1 MKGEMK
7 MEALQLYEQITNER
21 NVIYELVGQTG
32 SGKTTLAIQIGDLFT
47 INGKKVVFYQR
58 KNEITIADVVSHMLI
73 DSYKDETDL
82 SKTDLVIIDDF
93 QNPTDEMLFKLGTI
107 AVRMGFKVLLL
118 RQPTLQNKDEVEV
131 KRIGK
136 KVIVTKKETKQE

>member
-1 MKGEMK
+1 MK

-136 KVIVTKKETKQE
+136 KIIVTKKETENK

>member
-1 MKGEMK
+1 

-58 KNEITIADVVSHMLI
+58 KNEKTIADVVSHMLI

-118 RQPTLQNKDEVEV
+118 RQPTNENQMKEFLELKT
-131 KRIGK
+131 KL
-136 KVIVTKKETKQE
+136 IVTKKETTQK

>member
-1 MKGEMK
+1 

-58 KNEITIADVVSHMLI
+58 KNETTIADVVSHMLI

-136 KVIVTKKETKQE
+136 KIIVTKKETKQE

>member
-1 MKGEMK
+1 

-58 KNEITIADVVSHMLI
+58 KNEETIADVVSHMLI

-118 RQPTLQNKDEVEV
+118 RQPTNEVEV

-136 KVIVTKKETKQE
+136 KIIVTKKETENKWQRF

>member
-1 MKGEMK
+1 MK

-58 KNEITIADVVSHMLI
+58 KNEETIADVVSHMLI

-118 RQPTLQNKDEVEV
+118 RQPTNEVEV

-136 KVIVTKKETKQE
+136 KIIVTKKETENK

>member
-1 MKGEMK
+1 

-118 RQPTLQNKDEVEV
+118 RQPTNEVEV

-136 KVIVTKKETKQE
+136 KIIVTKKETENK

>member
-47 INGKKVVFYQR
+47 INGKKVAFYQR

-93 QNPTDEMLFKLGTI
+93 QNPTDEMLFKLGII

-136 KVIVTKKETKQE
+136 KIIVTKKETKQE

>member
-58 KNEITIADVVSHMLI
+58 KNEETIADVVSHMLI

-118 RQPTLQNKDEVEV
+118 RQPTNENQMKEFLEL
-131 KRIGK
+131 RK
-136 KVIVTKKETKQE
+136 KIIVTKKENDQK

>member
-1 MKGEMK
+1 

-58 KNEITIADVVSHMLI
+58 KNEETIADVVSHMLI

-131 KRIGK
+131 KRI
-136 KVIVTKKETKQE
+136 EL

>member
-1 MKGEMK
+1 

-58 KNEITIADVVSHMLI
+58 KNEETIADVVSHMLI

-93 QNPTDEMLFKLGTI
+93 QNPTDEMLFKLETI

-118 RQPTLQNKDEVEV
+118 RQPTNEVEV

-136 KVIVTKKETKQE
+136 KIIVTKKETTQK

>member
-1 MKGEMK
+1 

-93 QNPTDEMLFKLGTI
+93 QNPTVEMLFKLGTI

-118 RQPTLQNKDEVEV
+118 RQPTLQNKDEVWIKDVE
-131 KRIGK
+131 
-136 KVIVTKKETKQE
+136 

>member
-47 INGKKVVFYQR
+47 INGKNVVVYQR

-131 KRIGK
+131 R
-136 KVIVTKKETKQE
+136 

>member
-1 MKGEMK
+1 MK

-58 KNEITIADVVSHMLI
+58 KNEETIADVVSHMLI

-93 QNPTDEMLFKLGTI
+93 QNPTVEMLFKLGTI

-118 RQPTLQNKDEVEV
+118 RQPTLQNKDEVWIKDVE
-131 KRIGK
+131 
-136 KVIVTKKETKQE
+136 

>member
-1 MKGEMK
+1 

-21 NVIYELVGQTG
+21 NAIYELVGQTG

-118 RQPTLQNKDEVEV
+118 RQPTNEVDV
-131 KRIGK
+131 RRIGK
-136 KVIVTKKETKQE
+136 KIIVTKKETTQK

>member
-1 MKGEMK
+1 

-58 KNEITIADVVSHMLI
+58 KNEETIADVVSHMLI

-118 RQPTLQNKDEVEV
+118 RQPTNEVEV

-136 KVIVTKKETKQE
+136 KIIVTKKETENK

>member
-58 KNEITIADVVSHMLI
+58 KNEETIADVVSHMLI

>member
-1 MKGEMK
+1 

-136 KVIVTKKETKQE
+136 KIIVTKKETENK

>member
-1 MKGEMK
+1 

-118 RQPTLQNKDEVEV
+118 RQPTNENQIKRREGCGFMDLTNREVLEAEEEV
-131 KRIGK
+131 YRK
-136 KVIVTKKETKQE
+136 

>member
-1 MKGEMK
+1 

-58 KNEITIADVVSHMLI
+58 KNEETIADVVSHMLI

-93 QNPTDEMLFKLGTI
+93 QNPTVEMLFKLGTI

-118 RQPTLQNKDEVEV
+118 RQPTLQNKDEVWIKDVE
-131 KRIGK
+131 
-136 KVIVTKKETKQE
+136 